1 MDIVQVQQILLQTLK
16 YLYRPQLM
24 LHTASQLHRLGT
36 VTLRYYTTIKF
47 MYGVQPSEAMHFKLL
62 EEGKKKPSSKGIIH
76 DCACH

>member
-1 MDIVQVQQILLQTLK
+1 MDMVQVHQILLPTLK

-24 LHTASQLHRLGT
+24 LHTASELHRLGT

-47 MYGVQPSEAMHFKLL
+47 MYGVQPSEAMHFSYQKK
-62 EEGKKKPSSKGIIH
+62 GKKPSSKGIIR